1 PRTMQVLIRTKP
13 LSPFLETP
21 LIIDGLA
28 SKIDQLVGARRLRLV
43 ASSDRR
49 DPSPAWYVSQ
59 SPHNCAGV
67 VAPFRTPWHF
77 QIDYGTGS
85 PTPAH
90 LCKHRNRRH
99 HPRSKSKVVPSRIA
113 RLLPHTSR
121 SARSASQIAR
131 CRHCAQSHPA
141 RYPDRNS
148 SRRIDR
154 RIL

>member
-1 PRTMQVLIRTKP
+1 MQVLIRTKP

-59 SPHNCAGV
+59 SPHNYAGV

-77 QIDYGTGS
+77 QIDYGTG
-85 PTPAH
+85 
-90 LCKHRNRRH
+90 RH
-99 HPRSKSKVVPSRIA
+99 VGIA
-113 RLLPHTSR
+113 RHLHTYAKPQS
-121 SARSASQIAR
+121 SPPPSIKIQG
-131 CRHCAQSHPA
+131 CAFS
-141 RYPDRNS
+141 YS
-148 SRRIDR
+148 
-154 RIL
+154 